1 MNKIHNRE
9 RKSMI
14 EANKI
19 QQLDLNLL
27 KVFEAVYQ
35 ERNMSTVAK
44 TLFIS
49 PSAVSHAIKRLR
61 TALDDELFVRQGSQ
75 LTPTALCDRMAPQLI
90 DLLAQLR
97 NVLQSCGEF
106 DLKQSTRTFKVGL
119 PDALEPI
126 LLPQLQRI
134 MRAEAPNTKL
144 QSVRIERNEIT
155 RQLTANHVDAVV
167 DVVLPVKQPVEH
179 LMLSSDE
186 YCVVM
191 DAQHPLRKK
200 LTETSYLASEHIAV
214 STRAIGKVLEDY
226 ALLERG
232 MNRQISVRCQ
242 NYYAAKQLIKGSE
255 LLLTAPKMIANQ
267 PQDTELAV
275 VNLPFKIPRVTTHLY
290 WHQNAQQDDA
300 QVWFRSMLQKCF
312 T

>member
-1 MNKIHNRE
+1 
-9 RKSMI
+9 MI
-14 EANKI
+14 EASKI

-61 TALDDELFVRQGSQ
+61 TALNDELFVRQGSQ
-75 LTPTALCDRMAPQLI
+75 LMPTALCERMAPQLI

-106 DLKQSTRTFKVGL
+106 DKRQSNRTFKVAL

-126 LLPQLQRI
+126 LLPKLRRLMQS
-134 MRAEAPNTKL
+134 EAPQAKL
-144 QSVRIERNEIT
+144 MSVRISRHDMS
-155 RQLTANHVDAVV
+155 RQLAANHIDAAI
-167 DVVLPVKQPVEH
+167 DVALPVKLPIEH

-191 DAQHPLRKK
+191 DAQHSCRHT
-200 LTETSYLASEHIAV
+200 LTEEDYLAGEHVAV
-214 STRAIGKVLEDY
+214 STRAMGKVLEDF
-226 ALLERG
+226 ALLEKG
-232 MNRQISVRCQ
+232 INRQISVRCQ
-242 NYYAAKQLIKGSE
+242 NYFAAKQLLIGNE
-255 LLLTAPKMIANQ
+255 LLLTAPSMIASQ
-267 PQDTELAV
+267 PLDTQLAV
-275 VNLPFKIPRVTTHLY
+275 VALPFPLPKATTHLY
-290 WHQNAQQDDA
+290 WHQSATHDEAQR
-300 QVWFRSMLQKCF
+300 WFRHTLERCF
-312 T
+312 